1 VIEMP
6 EINTG
11 ALEGERMLT
20 KMIPNY
26 SDTRGENYFSGSN
39 GWVASTV
46 VDGIVHE
53 SYFDL
58 SGYQLD
64 DLTLF
69 PLGVTLQDPGN
80 YISTNSAVPML
91 LVDIVSQERLDL
103 DTTFANVISNTM
115 PGMVG
120 TTQEFTQ
127 IVWGQFRTLLGQ
139 ASYQDNATIFLPA
152 SGGLFGSGSPTT
164 VQKLWVY
171 RFVFLNGAG
180 VGDTVA
186 VPASRFIL
194 NAIIAK
200 EGDKEFLMRMKRS
213 YELAT

>member
-1 VIEMP
+1 MSV
-6 EINTG
+6 G

-20 KMIPNY
+20 KMVPSY
-26 SDTRGENYFSGSN
+26 QATRGEFYFPGAD
-39 GWVASTV
+39 GWTYSSVNDAIAS
-46 VDGIVHE
+46 E

-58 SGYQLD
+58 SGYSLD

-69 PLGVTLQDPGN
+69 PLGVTLQDPGV
-80 YISTNSAVPML
+80 YVSTNSAVPMQV
-91 LVDIVSQERLDL
+91 VDIVSQERLDL
-103 DTTFANVISNTM
+103 DTTFGDVVANSM
-115 PGMVG
+115 PGMLG

-127 IVWGQFRTLLGQ
+127 IVWGQYRTLLGQ
-139 ASYQDNATIFLPA
+139 ASFQDNSTIFLPA
-152 SGGLFGSGSPTT
+152 SAGLFGSGSPTT

-171 RFVFLNGAG
+171 RFVFLNGAAQ
-180 VGDTVA
+180 GDTIA

-200 EGDKEFLMRMKRS
+200 EGDKEFLMRQKRS